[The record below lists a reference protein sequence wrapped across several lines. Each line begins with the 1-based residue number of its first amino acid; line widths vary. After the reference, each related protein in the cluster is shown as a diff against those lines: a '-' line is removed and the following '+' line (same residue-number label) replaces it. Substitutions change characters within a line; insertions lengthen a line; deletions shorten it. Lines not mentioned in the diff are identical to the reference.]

1 MSDTE
6 LPPRTLYTKSG
17 DVTIAYQVL
26 GNGPTDL
33 VYAPGW
39 LSNVE
44 YGWESP
50 DFARFFKHL
59 SSFCRLILF
68 DKRGTGMSDREV
80 GFPTLEQRTDDI
92 RAVMDAVGS
101 ERATLFGVSEGG
113 NMSALFAA
121 TYPERTSAL
130 ILYGSGA
137 KGSWAP
143 DYPWRMNQEEI
154 EDYLV
159 KMERDWGLPFDLSD
173 GAPSVADDE
182 AAQKWFAAYLRFSAS
197 PRSAVMITRLNFSM
211 DVRNVLP
218 SVQVPTLVLCR
229 QGDRWAKIEES
240 RYLAEHIPGA
250 KLVEFPGEDHLPWW
264 GGQDEVVGEI
274 QEFITG
280 TRESASA
287 DRVLLTILMTDIVA
301 STEKASSLGDRKWKE
316 LLQQHD
322 ATIRRQVTKF
332 EGQEVNTTGDEF
344 ILAFTGPTKAI
355 QCAKAIQREL
365 RPLNLEAR
373 AGLHTGECERRG
385 SDLSGIAVHIAARIL
400 ASASESDIVVSNTVK
415 DLVVGS
421 GLEFVEHGIHSL
433 KGVPGQWPLFGVLE

>member
-1 MSDTE
+1 MPDTE

-39 LSNVE
+39 ISNVE

-50 DFARFFKHL
+50 DLAHFFKRL

-68 DKRGTGMSDREV
+68 DKRGTGLSDREV

-113 NMSALFAA
+113 NMSAMFAA
-121 TYPERTSAL
+121 TYPERTSAVV
-130 ILYGSGA
+130 LYGTGA

-143 DYPWRMNQEEI
+143 DYPWRLKQEEI
-154 EDYLV
+154 DDFMANL
-159 KMERDWGLPFDLSD
+159 ERNWGLPFALDEA
-173 GAPSVADDE
+173 APSVAEDE
-182 AAQKWFAAYLRFSAS
+182 AAQKWFAANLRFSAS
-197 PRSAVMITRLNFSM
+197 PRSAMTIIRLSFSIDM
-211 DVRNVLP
+211 RDVLP
-218 SVQVPTLVLCR
+218 SVQSPTLVLVR
-229 QGDRWAKIEES
+229 QGDRWANVEEA
-240 RYLAEHIPGA
+240 RYLAELIPGS
-250 KLVEFPGEDHLPWW
+250 KFVELPGEDHMPWW

-274 QEFITG
+274 QEFVTG
-280 TRESASA
+280 TRECASS
-287 DRVLLTILMTDIVA
+287 DRVLLTILMTDIVG
-301 STEKASSLGDRKWKE
+301 STEKASSLGDRRWKE

-322 ATIRRQVTKF
+322 TTIRRQVTRF
-332 EGQEVNTTGDEF
+332 EGQEVNTTGDGF
-344 ILAFTGPTKAI
+344 VLAFTGPTRAI

-365 RPLNLEAR
+365 RPLELETR

-385 SDLSGIAVHIAARIL
+385 SDLSGIAVHITARIL
-400 ASASESDIVVSNTVK
+400 HSASEGDIVVSNTVK

-433 KGVPGQWPLFGVLE
+433 KGVPGQWSLFTVLE

>member
-6 LPPRTLYTKSG
+6 MIPRTLYTKSG

-26 GNGPTDL
+26 GDGPIDL

-39 LSNVE
+39 ISNVE

-50 DFARFFKHL
+50 DFARFFKRL

-68 DKRGTGMSDREV
+68 DKRGTGLSDREV

-92 RAVMDAVGS
+92 RAVMDAVDS
-101 ERATLFGVSEGG
+101 EKATIMGVSEGG

-121 TYPERTSAL
+121 TYPERTQAV
-130 ILYGSGA
+130 ILYGCGA

-154 EDYLV
+154 EDYLAE
-159 KMERDWGLPFDLSD
+159 MERDWGLPFDLKD
-173 GAPSVADDE
+173 AAPSVADDE
-182 AAQKWFAAYLRFSAS
+182 AVQKWFAAYLRFSAS
-197 PRSAVMITRLNFSM
+197 PRAAMTITRLNFSI
-211 DVRNVLP
+211 DIREVLP
-218 SVQVPTLVLCR
+218 SIQAPTLVLCR
-229 QGDRWAKIEES
+229 QGDRWAKIEEA

-274 QEFITG
+274 QEFVTG
-280 TRESASA
+280 TRESALA

-301 STEKASSLGDRKWKE
+301 STEKASSLGDRRWIE

-332 EGQEVNTTGDEF
+332 EGQEVNTTGDGF
-344 ILAFTGPTKAI
+344 VLAFTGPTKAI
-355 QCAKAIQREL
+355 QCAKAIRREL
-365 RPLNLEAR
+365 RPLKLEVR

-385 SDLSGIAVHIAARIL
+385 DDLSGIAVHIAARIMD
-400 ASASESDIVVSNTVK
+400 SASESDILVSNSVK

-421 GLEFVEHGIHSL
+421 GLEFVEHAIHSL
-433 KGVPGQWPLFGVLE
+433 KGVPGQWPLFRVLD